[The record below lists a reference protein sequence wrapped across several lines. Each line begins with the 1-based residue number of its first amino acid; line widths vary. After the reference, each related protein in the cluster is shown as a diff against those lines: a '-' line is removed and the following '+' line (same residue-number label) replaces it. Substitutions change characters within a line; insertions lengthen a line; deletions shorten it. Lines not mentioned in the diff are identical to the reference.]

1 MKKYI
6 FASALVL
13 MSAASMAQD
22 TYSNFTMTNTSDVFG
37 TARYMGMG
45 GAMGALGAD
54 ISAMTNNPASL
65 GLFRKNDI
73 SLSMGGIIQDAKPYS
88 ADNRGRYSFDQV
100 GFVAAFPN
108 YDRSSFL
115 NFAVNFQKKASY
127 GHSLYVQDDNL
138 NGLSQAAQLKG
149 LFYNGLNYSNNE
161 NFQYALPYQA
171 NNAYIY
177 DVELA
182 GETGYY
188 PIKSEKYEFNRYSSG
203 NLYGLDLALAGSI
216 KDRVYLGFDFGID
229 FLRYE
234 NTQRY
239 VEYRLGRNGEY
250 EDYDV
255 LSNKYVSGTGINL
268 KLGVLVRPIDENP
281 LRIGF
286 AFETPTWYVL
296 TQKRS
301 YYSVASKWES
311 HYDATAD
318 IYNYT
323 YNPKEGDYT
332 TYDSPDDNFLDFNV
346 HSPWKVRVS
355 LASTVDKFLAWDV
368 EYEYALY
375 NNATTGYPRNYT
387 NSGASLS
394 MIKDDG
400 MTALTKASINGIHNV
415 RAGVEFKAL
424 PEFAIRLGYNFW
436 SKPMKDG
443 ARLDQTVD
451 SKAVDFLLGTD
462 YINLGVTNMLTF
474 GLGYR
479 YKSFYADFAYKYRA
493 QKGDFYAFDDTFQR
507 TGNSAEYGQFMAAA
521 GQSLRPQTVDLSRH
535 TISFTL
541 GFKF

>member
-13 MSAASMAQD
+13 LSAVATAQD

-37 TARYMGMG
+37 TARYVGMG

-54 ISAMTNNPASL
+54 ISAMSNNPASL

-73 SLSMGGIIQDAKPYS
+73 SLTMGGIIQDAKPYS
-88 ADNRGRYSFDQV
+88 TDSRGRYSFDQV
-100 GFVAAFPN
+100 GFVASFPN
-108 YDRSSFL
+108 YDGSSFL
-115 NFAVNFQKKASY
+115 NFALNLQKKANY
-127 GHSLYVQDDNL
+127 GHSLFVQDQNL

-149 LFYNGLNYSNNE
+149 LFYNGLQYSGNE
-161 NFQYALPYQA
+161 NFQYSLPYEA
-171 NNAYIY
+171 TNAYIF
-177 DVELA
+177 DLEIA
-182 GETGYY
+182 GESGYH
-188 PIKSEKYEFNRYSSG
+188 PIKSRAYEFNRYSSG
-203 NLYGLDLALAGSI
+203 QLYGLDLGLAGSI
-216 KDRVYLGFDFGID
+216 QDRVYLGFDFGFD
-229 FLRYE
+229 FLKYE

-239 VEYRLGRNGEY
+239 LESRDGSRGEV
-250 EDYDV
+250 EDYDI

-268 KLGVLVRPIDENP
+268 KFGALVRPIDENP

-301 YYSVASKWES
+301 YFSIASKWES
-311 HYDATAD
+311 HYDEIKD
-318 IYNYT
+318 FYNYT
-323 YNPKEGDYT
+323 YNPDGVYT
-332 TYDSPDDNFLDFNV
+332 TYDSRDDNFLDFNI
-346 HSPWKVRVS
+346 HSPWKVRAS
-355 LASTVDKFLAWDV
+355 IASTVDKFLAWDV

-375 NNATTGYPRNYT
+375 NNATIGYPRNYT
-387 NSGASLS
+387 NSGASMS
-394 MIKDDG
+394 MHKDPG
-400 MTALTKASINGIHNV
+400 MTALTKQNINGIHNI
-415 RAGVEFKAL
+415 RAGLEFKAL
-424 PEFAIRLGYNFW
+424 PEFSIRLGYNFW

-462 YINLGVTNMLTF
+462 YINLGATNMLSF

-479 YKSFYADFAYKYRA
+479 YKAFYADFAYKYRA

-507 TGNSAEYGQFMAAA
+507 TGSAADYGQFMAS
-521 GQSLRPQTVDLSRH
+521 GQSLRPTEVDFSRH
-535 TISFTL
+535 TIAFTL